1 VYEAVRRQRCLKGP
15 RSAPGKGVL
24 CTSVAIAVMVMDKL
38 KSVVLSV
45 AIATAV
51 EAGALNQRATPTQPD
66 WFKTSPDL
74 YTG

>member
-1 VYEAVRRQRCLKGP
+1 
-15 RSAPGKGVL
+15 
-24 CTSVAIAVMVMDKL
+24 MDKL
-38 KSVVLSV
+38 KSVIFSV

-51 EAGALNQRATPTQPD
+51 EAGAINQRATPTQPD